1 MTLTRKFLRTEQTVP
16 VATVAAP
23 GALFFDSVTHIGT
36 NSDALQ
42 RNDATLVPWTL
53 ATDPTSK
60 MESVIV
66 YLIVTGAGGDGID
79 YAIQGSADGTNYA
92 NLSVGTIAANGTTA
106 VTVANADLIRVGASV
121 NAAAGSAGSLVVFVT
136 GLRRMYDRP
145 AWEQ

>member
-36 NSDALQ
+36 NSEALE

-66 YLIVTGAGGDGID
+66 YLIVTGVGGGGVD

-106 VTVANADLIRVGASV
+106 VTVANADLVRVGAFV
-121 NAAAGSAGSLVVFVT
+121 NAGAGSAGNLVVFVT

-145 AWEQ
+145 TWEQ

>member
-66 YLIVTGAGGDGID
+66 YLIVTGVGSGGGID
-79 YAIQGSADGTNYA
+79 YGSADVANYA
-92 NLSVGTIAANGTTA
+92 NLSAGTIAANGTTA